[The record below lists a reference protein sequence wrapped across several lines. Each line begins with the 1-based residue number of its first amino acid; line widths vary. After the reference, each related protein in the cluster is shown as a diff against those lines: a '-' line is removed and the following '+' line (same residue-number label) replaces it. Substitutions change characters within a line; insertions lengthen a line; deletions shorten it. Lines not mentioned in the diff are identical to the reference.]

1 MKVFQN
7 STRLC
12 LLRAFYL
19 GGPLEAPCMLILF
32 NLPCDPLIW
41 VVWCAESR
49 AKRHKA
55 ISTVIRAEWGSKIS
69 CGNPSPWPFFLMRLA
84 QLLFCLSKVFS
95 KIKQQCICPFPIG
108 NDKFNC
114 SNSLKINGL
123 EMLNKNK
130 TDMSISLLCLMDIY
144 FLIEWA

>member
-1 MKVFQN
+1 MFKMKVFQN

-41 VVWCAESR
+41 VVWSAESR

-55 ISTVIRAEWGSKIS
+55 ISTVLRAEWGSKIS
-69 CGNPSPWPFFLMRLA
+69 YGNPSPWPFFLTRLA
-84 QLLFCLSKVFS
+84 QLLFCLSES
-95 KIKQQCICPFPIG
+95 I
-108 NDKFNC
+108 
-114 SNSLKINGL
+114 L
-123 EMLNKNK
+123 KNK
-130 TDMSISLLCLMDIY
+130 IAVHLPIPHRKWQVQLFKQFKNQWTWNA
-144 FLIEWA
+144 E